1 MDRFIDMDVIPEQ
14 QQHIAIVCC
23 RRWVTFSGGFS
34 HSIGLKLKRGARKLH
49 DDLAPTNNI
58 HAPRDLKKRETSKIM
73 EKREKLAEMSSERDE
88 KKGFLACAKAR

>member
-1 MDRFIDMDVIPEQ
+1 
-14 QQHIAIVCC
+14 
-23 RRWVTFSGGFS
+23 
-34 HSIGLKLKRGARKLH
+34 
-49 DDLAPTNNI
+49 LAPTNNI